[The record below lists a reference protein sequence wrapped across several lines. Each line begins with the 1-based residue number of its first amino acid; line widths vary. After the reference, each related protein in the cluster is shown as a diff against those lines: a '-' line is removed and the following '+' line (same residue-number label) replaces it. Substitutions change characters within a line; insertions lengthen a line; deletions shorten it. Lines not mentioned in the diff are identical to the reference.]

1 MLFSRILGA
10 QGMTFGIMDGV
21 ITVLGVLAG
30 LYALGDR
37 TVLVAGMLIAG
48 MADSLANAAGIH
60 VSQET
65 EGEHGRREVMMSTL
79 MALLSTLS
87 VTLILVLPHTL
98 LGLCPASLASVLAG
112 LALITVMGFFV
123 GKRLGR
129 GRLKTGGII
138 LEYVLMALIVIGVSS
153 LIGIAV
159 RDLLGVAYV

>member
-1 MLFSRILGA
+1 
-10 QGMTFGIMDGV
+10 MTFGIMDGV

-65 EGEHGRREVMMSTL
+65 EGEHGRREVLMSTL
-79 MALLSTLS
+79 MALLSTLA

-98 LGLCPASLASVLAG
+98 LGLYPASLASVLTG
-112 LALITVMGFFV
+112 LALISGMGFFV

-129 GRLKTGGII
+129 GRLKTGGIM
-138 LEYVLMALIVIGVSS
+138 LEYVLMALLVIGISS
-153 LIGIAV
+153 LIGILV
-159 RDLLGVAYV
+159 RDILGVAYA